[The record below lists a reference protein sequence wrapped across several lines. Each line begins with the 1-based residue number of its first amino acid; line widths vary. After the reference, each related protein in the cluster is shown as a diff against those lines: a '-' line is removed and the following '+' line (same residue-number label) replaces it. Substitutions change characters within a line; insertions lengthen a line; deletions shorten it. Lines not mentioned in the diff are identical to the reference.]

1 MSIQPLRR
9 DPRLQGVPR
18 SRPGIVPAPNR
29 PSSCVVVDDLGGA
42 SGAST
47 LAALRGRDLSAVLGL
62 ARRGEPAELSSLLAE
77 GLRGAVVAASR
88 AQQGLPEP
96 RTPSADLSTREIG
109 VLRHVA
115 QGCSNREVGELLGL
129 SALTVKSH
137 LARISRKLGTG
148 DRAQLVAIALRCGL
162 LD

>member
-9 DPRLQGVPR
+9 DPRLPAVPR
-18 SRPGIVPAPNR
+18 SRPGVIPAPKR
-29 PSSCVVVDDLGGA
+29 ASSCVVVDELGGA
-42 SGAST
+42 APSA
-47 LAALRGRDLSAVLGL
+47 LEALRGRDLGTVVVL
-62 ARRGEPAELSSLLAE
+62 ARRAEPAEVSSLLSHGA
-77 GLRGAVVAASR
+77 RGAVVATERPPEYR
-88 AQQGLPEP
+88 AAPGAAP
-96 RTPSADLSTREIG
+96 DLSVREIG

-115 QGCSNREVGELLGL
+115 QGCSNREVGDLLGL

-148 DRAQLVAIALRCGL
+148 DRAQLVAIALRGGL